1 MFVLGGFTCSYRL
14 GAREHAMMLIWCRC
28 SMLLPMQVVTIQL
41 VDLYSKNVK
50 MPTWKIHDSQSSTV
64 FHFVFSVWLALV
76 FDIPSSKIRF
86 RVRAIERGDKT
97 EPIHMLGKTTFNPI
111 YSFIY
116 QSTVGQSRSEY
127 TFYVDVYGGSI
138 LRGFHMTLFIIY
150 LFGCNRVHGNKYL
163 QVSMFEFVSRK
174 MHSTKIDWTCLKCS
188 IAASKN

>member
-1 MFVLGGFTCSYRL
+1 MNARFTVFVLGGFTCSYRL

-86 RVRAIERGDKT
+86 RVRAIERGIKQSLYIYWVKQHSIRFTVSYINRQWDNH
-97 EPIHMLGKTTFNPI
+97 EVNIHFM
-111 YSFIY
+111 
-116 QSTVGQSRSEY
+116 
-127 TFYVDVYGGSI
+127 
-138 LRGFHMTLFIIY
+138 
-150 LFGCNRVHGNKYL
+150 
-163 QVSMFEFVSRK
+163 
-174 MHSTKIDWTCLKCS
+174 
-188 IAASKN
+188 